1 MLEECISEAYIRLRI
16 PRPVGIS
23 QKGMEHYREEYADER
38 LIPPIKFPEGMGP
51 GTYEEE
57 EEAEREEAE
66 GIASVGEYTKATS
79 QLTEADFYQSF
90 FNN

>member
-1 MLEECISEAYIRLRI
+1 
-16 PRPVGIS
+16 
-23 QKGMEHYREEYADER
+23 MEHYREEYADER
-38 LIPPIKFPEGMGP
+38 LIPPVEFPEGMGP
-51 GTYEEE
+51 GTYEETYGE
-57 EEAEREEAE
+57 EEEDEKEEAQ